1 MSDDGVFDPEIHA
14 TDKDGNPSLNKDG
27 SFRKKRKDA
36 GASAAEAAGKPSS
49 SRSRT
54 RASSRAAGPGA
65 QREKY
70 RKSVSDFLA
79 LPVAGLSMADPVL
92 GYAATEVAPA
102 WSEALADLAVE
113 QPRLAAVLE
122 RLGGVGAAGAVL
134 TVGALTFVQFG
145 TLLGKVPPHIGQM
158 MGCKSR
164 EEIEAILEARGA
176 AMAKQRPAAAAEAP
190 VQHDRAQVPTPR
202 VMARA

>member
-36 GASAAEAAGKPSS
+36 GAAAEAAGKPSS

-54 RASSRAAGPGA
+54 RTNSPRGAGPGA
-65 QREKY
+65 QRAKY
-70 RKSVSDFLA
+70 HKNVSDFLA

-92 GYAATEVAPA
+92 GYAATEVAPM
-102 WSEALADLAVE
+102 WSDVLADLAVE
-113 QPRLAAVLE
+113 QPRLAAMLE
-122 RLGGVGAAGAVL
+122 RLGGLGAVGSVL

-145 TLLGKVPPHIGQM
+145 TLLGKVPPHVGKM

-164 EEIEAILEARGA
+164 EEIEAILQARGEQLA
-176 AMAKQRPAAAAEAP
+176 AQRPAAEAP